1 MNTACD
7 QANTGESEAIQTGE
21 VLADIESSVNEVS
34 ALIQQ
39 VATAGEQQAGAAEE
53 IAQNIQ
59 AVDDASSTLV
69 EKAGSVAT
77 IANKVGEGSQQL
89 DGTVRQFKV

>member
-1 MNTACD
+1 MNSACE
-7 QANTGESEAIQTGE
+7 QANTGENEAIETGE
-21 VLADIESSVNEVS
+21 ALADIEASVNQVS

-39 VATAGEQQAGAAEE
+39 VATASEQQANAAEE
-53 IAQNIQ
+53 IAKNIQ
-59 AVDDASSTLV
+59 GVDDASSTLV

-89 DGTVRQFKV
+89 GGTAT